1 MAAASDEGLLFENS
15 GILSF
20 VLDTLKL
27 CEVKTFD
34 KVMAALSLRGGGDS
48 TSPST
53 WIKVLLKAH
62 QFEPR
67 CRLQIAQNI
76 GPLVSCMCGD
86 TKRVFFKSN
95 KHWRQSI
102 LPFVELISILICFE
116 IEDNLGDLDKKKV
129 VVEALLQHEG
139 LLQSI
144 VQWGFWVEEYR
155 PDITKELD
163 IEDCTEIVG
172 LGRDI
177 AALLSATS
185 AQSRIE
191 TLGTTPIVSKQCD
204 PSCLVSYVA
213 GLVRFMKTF
222 GQAKIDQFFPVLLR
236 FIDSDADCV
245 DK

>member
-1 MAAASDEGLLFENS
+1 M
-15 GILSF
+15 
-20 VLDTLKL
+20 
-27 CEVKTFD
+27 
-34 KVMAALSLRGGGDS
+34 
-48 TSPST
+48 
-53 WIKVLLKAH
+53 
-62 QFEPR
+62 
-67 CRLQIAQNI
+67 
-76 GPLVSCMCGD
+76 
-86 TKRVFFKSN
+86 
-95 KHWRQSI
+95 
-102 LPFVELISILICFE
+102 
-116 IEDNLGDLDKKKV
+116 
-129 VVEALLQHEG
+129 
-139 LLQSI
+139 
-144 VQWGFWVEEYR
+144 EEYR

-191 TLGTTPIVSKQCD
+191 TIGTTPIVSKQCD